1 MDTLERLLA
10 CCGKS
15 LVMDARDD
23 TRSLMN
29 SPRLA
34 LMRRNR
40 QEILALARRHGIGRV
55 RVFGSVAR
63 GEDNED
69 SDVDLLVDY
78 DTHRPGG
85 LMPIIAFA
93 REVEELT
100 GERVDVAPEML
111 LKPEVRVNAQR
122 DAVVL

>member
-1 MDTLERLLA
+1 
-10 CCGKS
+10 
-15 LVMDARDD
+15 
-23 TRSLMN
+23 MN

-34 LMRRNR
+34 LMRRYR